1 MKIYNRLNNEF
12 EKVIPDKDNNIRI
25 YLCGVTT
32 YDDCHIGH
40 ARTILVFDVLRRYLL
55 YKGFR
60 VIFVQNF
67 TDIDDKIIN
76 RAKKEGITAEQI
88 SSRYIESYFEDFT
101 KLNVLLANKYPKAT
115 EHVEEMINLV
125 EGLVKKNYAY
135 VTSNGV
141 YFRVK
146 RFESYGKLSKKSVEE
161 LQSGARIEIDALKE
175 DPLDFAL
182 WKFSTDGPVWNSP
195 WGKGRPGWHIECSAM
210 ALKYLGSSIDIH
222 GGGQD
227 LIFPHHE
234 NEVAQSEAFTHE
246 LFSKLW
252 MHIGIVTL
260 KTEKMSKSLGNII
273 TVKKA
278 MEKWGANTLRLYLLT
293 THYSKPIDYTD
304 ETLSEALQKWRQI
317 EHCVYELKTTKKQKL
332 TSEEFGITF
341 QSMVDFK
348 DSLDDNM
355 NTSLAISSF
364 LNLVSEVNK
373 LSSLDMLTQQMCS
386 VILPLV
392 DDMMKILGLK
402 VLEVANEEK
411 LKIEQLIDKRDKYR
425 NEKQFLESDEIRR
438 QLYDHYSVELTD
450 HSNYTTW
457 KKIEKIPVQS
467 SC

>member
-1 MKIYNRLNNEF
+1 MKLYNRLSNEF
-12 EKVIPDKDNNIRI
+12 EEVKPNENNNIRI

-40 ARTILVFDVLRRYLL
+40 ARTILVFDVLRRYLR
-55 YKGFR
+55 YNGFE

-76 RAKKEGITAEQI
+76 RAKKEGINAKEI

-101 KLNVLLANKYPKAT
+101 RLNVLRADNYPKAT
-115 EHVEEMINLV
+115 EHVQEMINLIS
-125 EGLVKKNYAY
+125 ELVKKNYAY
-135 VTSNGV
+135 LTSNGV

-146 RFESYGKLSKKSVEE
+146 RFESYGKLSKKSIEE
-161 LQSGARIEIDALKE
+161 LESGARIEIDALKE

-182 WKFSTDGPVWNSP
+182 WKFSTDDPLWDSP

-210 ALKYLGSSIDIH
+210 ALKYLGSRIEIH

-227 LIFPHHE
+227 LVFPHHE
-234 NEVAQSEAFTHE
+234 NEMAQSESYTGE
-246 LFSKLW
+246 LFSKFW
-252 MHIGIVTL
+252 IHIGMVTL

-278 MEKWGANTLRLYLLT
+278 IKKWGPNTLRLYLLT
-293 THYSKPIDYTD
+293 THYSKPLDYTD

-317 EHCVYELKTTKKQKL
+317 EHCVYELRTTKKQGQ
-332 TSEEFGITF
+332 TTEEFRITG

-348 DSLDDNM
+348 DALDANM

-364 LNLVSEVNK
+364 LKLVYQVNK

-386 VILPLV
+386 IILPLV
-392 DDMMKILGLK
+392 DIMLKILGLK
-402 VLEVANEEK
+402 VLEVDDGEK
-411 LKIEQLIDKRDKYR
+411 LKIEQLIEKRDRFR
-425 NEKQFLESDEIRR
+425 NAKQFLESDEIRR
-438 QLYDHYSVELTD
+438 QLHDLYAVQLTD
-450 HSNYTTW
+450 HSGYTTW
-457 KKIEKIPVQS
+457 KKIENISVQS
-467 SC
+467 SY

>member
-55 YKGFR
+55 YNGFG

-67 TDIDDKIIN
+67 TDIDDKIIS
-76 RAKKEGITAEQI
+76 RAKKEGTTAEEI
-88 SSRYIESYFEDFT
+88 SSRYVKSYFEDFT
-101 KLNVLLANKYPKAT
+101 KLNVLLAERYPRAT
-115 EHVEEMINLV
+115 EHVQEMINLV

-135 VTSNGV
+135 ITSHGV

-175 DPLDFAL
+175 NPLDFAL
-182 WKFSTDGPVWNSP
+182 WKFSNDGPVWNSP
-195 WGKGRPGWHIECSAM
+195 WGKGRPGWHLECSAM
-210 ALKYLGSSIDIH
+210 ALKYLGSNIDIH

-234 NEVAQSEAFTHE
+234 NEVAQSESFTDE

-278 MEKWGANTLRLYLLT
+278 IEKWGANTLRLYLLN

-304 ETLSEALQKWRQI
+304 EMLSEALQKWRQI
-317 EHCVYELKTTKKQKL
+317 EHCVYELKTTKKQKQ
-332 TSEEFGITF
+332 TSDEFGIAV
-341 QSMVDFK
+341 QSMADFK
-348 DSLDDNM
+348 DSLDDNV

-373 LSSLDMLTQQMCS
+373 LSSLDILTQQMSS
-386 VILPLV
+386 VILPIIE
-392 DDMMKILGLK
+392 DMMKILGLR
-402 VLEVANEEK
+402 VLEVAEEEK
-411 LKIEQLIDKRDKYR
+411 LKIEQLINRRDKYR
-425 NEKQFLESDEIRR
+425 NEKQFSESDEIRR
-438 QLYDHYSVELTD
+438 QLYDHYSIELTD
-450 HSNYTTW
+450 HSGYTTW
-457 KKIEKIPVQS
+457 KKIEKIPS
-467 SC
+467 KSRY

>member
-1 MKIYNRLNNEF
+1 MKLYNRLSNEF
-12 EKVIPDKDNNIRI
+12 EEVKPNENNNIRI

-40 ARTILVFDVLRRYLL
+40 ARTILVFDVLRRYLR
-55 YKGFR
+55 YNGFE

-76 RAKKEGITAEQI
+76 RAKKEGINAKEI

-101 KLNVLLANKYPKAT
+101 RLNVLRADNYPKAT
-115 EHVEEMINLV
+115 EHVQEMINLIS
-125 EGLVKKNYAY
+125 ELVKKNYAY
-135 VTSNGV
+135 LTSNGV

-146 RFESYGKLSKKSVEE
+146 RFESYGKLSKKSIEE
-161 LQSGARIEIDALKE
+161 LESGARIEIDALKE

-182 WKFSTDGPVWNSP
+182 WKFSTDDPLWDSP

-210 ALKYLGSSIDIH
+210 ALKYLGSRIEIH

-227 LIFPHHE
+227 LVFPHHE
-234 NEVAQSEAFTHE
+234 NEMAQSESYTGE
-246 LFSKLW
+246 LFSKFW
-252 MHIGIVTL
+252 IHIGMVTL

-278 MEKWGANTLRLYLLT
+278 IKKWGPSTLRLYLLT
-293 THYSKPIDYTD
+293 THYSKPLDYTD

-317 EHCVYELKTTKKQKL
+317 EHCVYELRTTKKQGQ
-332 TSEEFGITF
+332 TTEEFRITD

-348 DSLDDNM
+348 DALDANM

-364 LNLVSEVNK
+364 LKLVYQVNK

-386 VILPLV
+386 IILPLV
-392 DDMMKILGLK
+392 DIMLKILGLK
-402 VLEVANEEK
+402 VLEVDDGEK
-411 LKIEQLIDKRDKYR
+411 LKIEQLIEKRDRFR
-425 NEKQFLESDEIRR
+425 NAKQFLESDEIRR
-438 QLYDHYSVELTD
+438 QLHDLYAVQLTD
-450 HSNYTTW
+450 HSGYTTW
-457 KKIEKIPVQS
+457 KKIENISVQS
-467 SC
+467 SY

>member
-25 YLCGVTT
+25 YLCGITT

-101 KLNVLLANKYPKAT
+101 KLNVLQADKYPKAT
-115 EHVEEMINLV
+115 EHFQEMINLV
-125 EGLVKKNYAY
+125 EGLVMKNYAY
-135 VTSNGV
+135 ITSNGV

-175 DPLDFAL
+175 NPLDFAL

-210 ALKYLGSSIDIH
+210 ALKYLGSRIDIH

-260 KTEKMSKSLGNII
+260 KTEKMSKSLGNIVS
-273 TVKKA
+273 VKKA
-278 MEKWGANTLRLYLLT
+278 IEKWGANTLRLYLLT
-293 THYSKPIDYTD
+293 THYHR
-304 ETLSEALQKWRQI
+304 SE
-317 EHCVYELKTTKKQKL
+317 H
-332 TSEEFGITF
+332 G
-341 QSMVDFK
+341 
-348 DSLDDNM
+348 
-355 NTSLAISSF
+355 
-364 LNLVSEVNK
+364 
-373 LSSLDMLTQQMCS
+373 
-386 VILPLV
+386 
-392 DDMMKILGLK
+392 
-402 VLEVANEEK
+402 
-411 LKIEQLIDKRDKYR
+411 
-425 NEKQFLESDEIRR
+425 
-438 QLYDHYSVELTD
+438 
-450 HSNYTTW
+450 
-457 KKIEKIPVQS
+457 
-467 SC
+467 

>member
-55 YKGFR
+55 YNGFR

-76 RAKKEGITAEQI
+76 RAKKEGITAEEI

-101 KLNVLLANKYPKAT
+101 KLNVLLADKYPKAT

-135 VTSNGV
+135 ITSNGV

-210 ALKYLGSSIDIH
+210 ALKYLGSRIDIH

-332 TSEEFGITF
+332 TSEEFGITV

-355 NTSLAISSF
+355 NTSLAI
-364 LNLVSEVNK
+364 K
-373 LSSLDMLTQQMCS
+373 L
-386 VILPLV
+386 
-392 DDMMKILGLK
+392 
-402 VLEVANEEK
+402 
-411 LKIEQLIDKRDKYR
+411 
-425 NEKQFLESDEIRR
+425 
-438 QLYDHYSVELTD
+438 
-450 HSNYTTW
+450 
-457 KKIEKIPVQS
+457 IP
-467 SC
+467 

>member
-1 MKIYNRLNNEF
+1 MKLYNRLSNEF
-12 EKVIPDKDNNIRI
+12 EEVKPNENNNIRI

-40 ARTILVFDVLRRYLL
+40 ARTILVFDVLRRYLR
-55 YKGFR
+55 YNGFE

-76 RAKKEGITAEQI
+76 RAKKEGMNAKEI

-101 KLNVLLANKYPKAT
+101 RLNVLRADNYPKAT
-115 EHVEEMINLV
+115 EHVQEMINLIS
-125 EGLVKKNYAY
+125 ELVKKNYAY
-135 VTSNGV
+135 LTSNGV

-146 RFESYGKLSKKSVEE
+146 RFESYGKLSKKSIEE
-161 LQSGARIEIDALKE
+161 LESGARIEIDALKE

-182 WKFSTDGPVWNSP
+182 WKFSTDDPLWDSP

-210 ALKYLGSSIDIH
+210 ALKYLGSRIEIH

-227 LIFPHHE
+227 LVFPHHE
-234 NEVAQSEAFTHE
+234 NEMAQSESYTGE
-246 LFSKLW
+246 LFSKFW
-252 MHIGIVTL
+252 IHIGMVTL

-278 MEKWGANTLRLYLLT
+278 IKKWGPNTLRLYLLT
-293 THYSKPIDYTD
+293 THYSKPLDYTD

-317 EHCVYELKTTKKQKL
+317 EHCVYELRTTKKQGQ
-332 TSEEFGITF
+332 TTEEFRITD

-348 DSLDDNM
+348 DALDANM

-364 LNLVSEVNK
+364 LKLVYQVNK

-386 VILPLV
+386 IILPLV
-392 DDMMKILGLK
+392 DIMLKILGLK
-402 VLEVANEEK
+402 VLEVDDGEK
-411 LKIEQLIDKRDKYR
+411 LKIEQLIEKRDRFR
-425 NEKQFLESDEIRR
+425 NAKQFLESDEIRR
-438 QLYDHYSVELTD
+438 QLHDLYAVQLTD
-450 HSNYTTW
+450 HSGYTTW
-457 KKIEKIPVQS
+457 KKIENISVQS
-467 SC
+467 SY

>member
-1 MKIYNRLNNEF
+1 MKLYNRLSNEF
-12 EKVIPDKDNNIRI
+12 EEVKPNENNNIRI

-40 ARTILVFDVLRRYLL
+40 ARTILVFDVLRRYLR
-55 YKGFR
+55 YNGFE

-76 RAKKEGITAEQI
+76 RAKKEGINAKEI

-101 KLNVLLANKYPKAT
+101 RLNVLRADNYPKAT
-115 EHVEEMINLV
+115 EHVQEMINLIG
-125 EGLVKKNYAY
+125 ELVKKNYAY
-135 VTSNGV
+135 LTSNGV

-146 RFESYGKLSKKSVEE
+146 RFESYGKLSKKSIEE
-161 LQSGARIEIDALKE
+161 LESGARIEIDALKE
-175 DPLDFAL
+175 DPLDFVL
-182 WKFSTDGPVWNSP
+182 WKFSTDDPLWDSP

-210 ALKYLGSSIDIH
+210 ALKYLGSRIEIH

-227 LIFPHHE
+227 LVFPHHE
-234 NEVAQSEAFTHE
+234 NEMAQSESYTGE

-278 MEKWGANTLRLYLLT
+278 IKKWGANTLRLYLLT
-293 THYSKPIDYTD
+293 THYSKPLDYTD

-317 EHCVYELKTTKKQKL
+317 EHCVYELRTTKKQRQ
-332 TSEEFGITF
+332 TTEEFRITD

-348 DSLDDNM
+348 DALDDNM

-364 LNLVSEVNK
+364 LKLVYQVNK
-373 LSSLDMLTQQMCS
+373 SSSLDMLTQQMCS
-386 VILPLV
+386 IILPLV
-392 DDMMKILGLK
+392 DIMLKILGLK
-402 VLEVANEEK
+402 ALEVDDGEK
-411 LKIEQLIDKRDKYR
+411 LKIEQLIEKRDKFR

-438 QLYDHYSVELTD
+438 QLHDLYGVQLTD
-450 HSNYTTW
+450 HSGYTTW
-457 KKIEKIPVQS
+457 KKIENISVQS
-467 SC
+467 SY

>member
-1 MKIYNRLNNEF
+1 MKLYNRLSNEF
-12 EKVIPDKDNNIRI
+12 EEVKPNENNNIRI

-40 ARTILVFDVLRRYLL
+40 ARTILVFDVLRRYLR
-55 YKGFR
+55 YNGFE

-76 RAKKEGITAEQI
+76 RAKKEGINAKEI

-101 KLNVLLANKYPKAT
+101 RLNVLRADNYPKAT
-115 EHVEEMINLV
+115 EHVQEMINLIS
-125 EGLVKKNYAY
+125 ELVKKNYAY
-135 VTSNGV
+135 LTSNGV

-146 RFESYGKLSKKSVEE
+146 RFESYGKLSKKSIEE
-161 LQSGARIEIDALKE
+161 LESGARIEIDALKE

-182 WKFSTDGPVWNSP
+182 WKFSTDDPLWDSP

-210 ALKYLGSSIDIH
+210 ALKYLGSRIEIH

-227 LIFPHHE
+227 LVFPHHE
-234 NEVAQSEAFTHE
+234 NEMAQSESYTGE
-246 LFSKLW
+246 LFSKFW
-252 MHIGIVTL
+252 IHIGMVTL

-278 MEKWGANTLRLYLLT
+278 IKKWGPNTLRLYLLT
-293 THYSKPIDYTD
+293 THYSKPLDYTD

-317 EHCVYELKTTKKQKL
+317 EHCVYELRTTKKQGQ
-332 TSEEFGITF
+332 TTEEFRITD

-348 DSLDDNM
+348 DALDANM

-364 LNLVSEVNK
+364 LKLVYQVNK

-386 VILPLV
+386 IILPLV
-392 DDMMKILGLK
+392 DIMLEILGLK
-402 VLEVANEEK
+402 VLEVDDGEK
-411 LKIEQLIDKRDKYR
+411 LKIEQLIEKRDRFR
-425 NEKQFLESDEIRR
+425 NAKQFLESDEIRR
-438 QLYDHYSVELTD
+438 QLHDLYAVQLTD
-450 HSNYTTW
+450 HSGYTTW
-457 KKIEKIPVQS
+457 KKIENISVQS
-467 SC
+467 SY